1 MHRICRAIP
10 AVGRRQQHQLKASQ
24 APELKF
30 GALRMVRQGLQRK
43 QCRRC
48 RTLGSGCRSEVGL
61 VSLCQPER
69 AAAVV
74 TLVPKSLPELQTT
87 KQRL

>member
-1 MHRICRAIP
+1 MVCRESSVEDA
-10 AVGRRQQHQLKASQ
+10 GHL
-24 APELKF
+24 
-30 GALRMVRQGLQRK
+30 GLAA
-43 QCRRC
+43 
-48 RTLGSGCRSEVGL
+48 RSEVGL